1 MHILTN
7 KRICM
12 SFGCLSSGG
21 IGIVMLNLASAFI
34 EYGAEVDFL
43 FTQTNHSGRERKI
56 PAEVNIYNLSSR
68 TRHALPKVIFYLK
81 KRKPELIITA
91 RNNVSIL
98 MLLARRFACRDSS
111 SRIICTFHTSRTH
124 ALQHGGWQSRLY
136 DLIAMKL
143 YRWADELVAVSCG
156 VAREIESSLAVS
168 RGTVK
173 VIYNPIWTE
182 NMLQEALSSTGEDWL
197 EHRKFPVLIS
207 AGRLTA
213 EKNFMLLLQAFKEI
227 NETTPSR
234 LIILGEGEQREQ
246 LQNFVFQHD
255 LSDCV
260 KMPGHV
266 ANPLAYFSR
275 ANLFVLTS
283 AWEGFGNVLVEAMAC
298 GLPIVSTDCP
308 YGPSEILANGQYGE
322 LVPVGDQDGLVAA
335 IKRVLKNPPDSQRQK
350 IAAERFS
357 IKNSADAYISL
368 GF

>member
-1 MHILTN
+1 MHN
-7 KRICM
+7 VSSKRICM

-43 FTQTNHSGRERKI
+43 FTQTDHAGRESKI
-56 PAEVNIYNLSSR
+56 PAAVNIYNVASR
-68 TRHALPKVIFYLK
+68 TRHALPKVISYLK
-81 KRKPELIITA
+81 KRKPDLIIAA
-91 RNNVSIL
+91 RHNVSIL
-98 MLLARRFACRDSS
+98 MLLARRFACRDSN
-111 SRIICTFHTSRTH
+111 SRIICTFHTNRTQT
-124 ALQHGGWQSRLY
+124 LQDVGWQGRLY

-143 YRWADELVAVSCG
+143 YRWADELVAVSSG
-156 VAREIESSLAVS
+156 VAREIEASLAVS
-168 RGTVK
+168 HGSVK

-182 NMLQEALSSTGEDWL
+182 DMLQKALSSTGEDWL
-197 EHRKFPVLIS
+197 EHKGLPVLIS

-213 EKNFMLLLQAFKEI
+213 QKNFMLLLKAFEEV
-227 NETTPSR
+227 NEAVPSR

-246 LQNFVFQHD
+246 LQNFVFQRD

-308 YGPSEILANGQYGE
+308 YGPSEILASGQYGE
-322 LVPVGDQDGLVAA
+322 LVPVGDQAGLVAA